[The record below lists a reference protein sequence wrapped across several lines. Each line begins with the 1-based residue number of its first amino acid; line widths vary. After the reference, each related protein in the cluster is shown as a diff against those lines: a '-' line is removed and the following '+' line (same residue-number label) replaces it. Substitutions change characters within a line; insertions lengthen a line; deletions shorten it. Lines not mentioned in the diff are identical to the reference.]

1 MRSLS
6 KKNAFIIYRPQ
17 EMLLTQP
24 FFYTLFGSLSS
35 RSKISEGKKNMTQDL
50 RFVMTGFVN
59 AYILNM

>member
-1 MRSLS
+1 
-6 KKNAFIIYRPQ
+6 
-17 EMLLTQP
+17 MLLTQP